1 MKRTIVLAVIAM
13 LILGACSSKERAV
26 TGTYGDGVL
35 TGQVAMSEGGSA
47 AGVDVSVSGTGM
59 TTRLGADGQFA
70 FAGVPDGAEL
80 VFQRAADGIN
90 ATMRLE
96 SASGHVMIDLT
107 KSEAKKSGGR
117 RRAAGSS
124 KTYQFE
130 GLVESASATQV
141 VVNTAREQV
150 TIALTEATLIRRG
163 GTPLTAA
170 DLVAGLRVHVKAL
183 KVTAGFTAVQ
193 IVVQGDDDDDE
204 NDDDRPSVREY
215 EGTVVSATATQLV
228 IFSSKK
234 KEETFVVDADTDI
247 RKGNTPVLAADIQ
260 PGWRVHVKAATSE
273 DGATKTAQRVI
284 VQNTKTKSK

>member
-13 LILGACSSKERAV
+13 FILGACSSKERAI

-35 TGQVAMSEGGSA
+35 TGQVVMSDGGST

-59 TTRLGADGQFA
+59 TAHLGADGQFA

-80 VFQRAADGIN
+80 VFQRATDGVN
-90 ATMRLE
+90 ATLRLE
-96 SASGHVMIDLT
+96 SASGHVLIDLAKT
-107 KSEAKKSGGR
+107 EAKKGGR

-130 GLVESASATQV
+130 GLLESASATQV

-183 KVTAGFTAVQ
+183 KVSAGFTAVQ
-193 IVVQGDDDDDE
+193 IVVQGYEDDDE
-204 NDDDRPSVREY
+204 NDEDRPSVSEY
-215 EGTVVSATATQLV
+215 EGTVVSASATELV

-234 KEETFVVDADTDI
+234 KEETFVVTADTDI

-260 PGWRVHVKAATSE
+260 PGWRVHVKASSSE

-284 VQNTKTKSK
+284 VQNTKTKSR

>member
-1 MKRTIVLAVIAM
+1 MKRTAVLAVIAM
-13 LILGACSSKERAV
+13 LILGACSSKERAI

-35 TGQVAMSEGGSA
+35 TGQVVMSEGGSA

-59 TTRLGADGQFA
+59 TARLGADGQFA
-70 FAGVPDGAEL
+70 FAGVPESAEL
-80 VFQRAADGIN
+80 VFQRATDGIN

-130 GLVESASATQV
+130 GLLESASATQV

-193 IVVQGDDDDDE
+193 IVVQGDDDDDDGE
-204 NDDDRPSVREY
+204 EPPTVREY
-215 EGTVVSATATQLV
+215 EGTVVSASATQLV

-234 KEETFVVDADTDI
+234 KEETFVVNADTDI

-260 PGWRVHVKAATSE
+260 PGWRVHVKASTSE

-284 VQNTKTKSK
+284 VQNKKSK

>member
-13 LILGACSSKERAV
+13 FILGACSNERAI

-35 TGQVAMSEGGSA
+35 TGQVAMSDGGSA

-59 TTRLGADGQFA
+59 STRLAADGQFA

-80 VFQRAADGIN
+80 VFQRATDGIN

-96 SASGHVMIDLT
+96 SASGHVMIDLA

-183 KVTAGFTAVQ
+183 KVTDGFTAVQ
-193 IVVQGDDDDDE
+193 IVVQGDDADDDE
-204 NDDDRPSVREY
+204 SDDDRPSVREY

-228 IFSSKK
+228 IISSKK
-234 KEETFVVDADTDI
+234 KEETFVVNADTDI

-260 PGWRVHVKAATSE
+260 PGWRVHVKASTSE

-284 VQNTKTKSK
+284 VQNKKSR

>member
-13 LILGACSSKERAV
+13 FILGACSNERAI

-35 TGQVAMSEGGSA
+35 TGQVVMSEGGSA

-59 TTRLGADGQFA
+59 TARLGADGHFA

-80 VFQRAADGIN
+80 VFQRATDGVN
-90 ATMRLE
+90 ATMRLD

-107 KSEAKKSGGR
+107 KTEAKKGGR

-183 KVTAGFTAVQ
+183 KVTDGFTAVQ
-193 IVVQGDDDDDE
+193 IVVQGDDADDDE
-204 NDDDRPSVREY
+204 SDDDRPSVREY

-228 IFSSKK
+228 IVSSKK
-234 KEETFVVDADTDI
+234 KEETFVVNAETDI

-260 PGWRVHVKAATSE
+260 PGWRVHVKASSSA
-273 DGATKTAQRVI
+273 DGAMKTAQRVI
-284 VQNTKTKSK
+284 VQKTKSK